1 MVTIH
6 WNKSHL
12 TYKDQSTGMALGLFL
27 SIFSPG
33 VTSLDLDSCILG
45 TLGVYSHMNYS
56 FFLITCR
63 PSDDLVGT
71 LSNEI

>member
-1 MVTIH
+1 
-6 WNKSHL
+6 
-12 TYKDQSTGMALGLFL
+12 MALGLFL

-33 VTSLDLDSCILG
+33 VTSLDLDLCVLG